1 MAGES
6 LLIILHFLVDVLGS
20 ISLLVLMAAGVLW
33 ILGKIWKY
41 LLTAGAIT
49 ALVVALALALG
60 VL

>member
-20 ISLLVLMAAGVLW
+20 VSLLVLMAAGVLW

-41 LLTAGAIT
+41 LPTAGAIT
-49 ALVVALALALG
+49 ALVVALAVALG